1 MEQKEANTE
10 TVIMK
15 ALVLR
20 DSNHYSDFRD
30 EYVFRMGSENHV
42 FFRKKTEVLSNFVG
56 VK

>member
-20 DSNHYSDFRD
+20 DSNHYSDFKD

-42 FFRKKTEVLSNFVG
+42 FFRKKTEVLSNSVG
-56 VK
+56 VR